1 MTINA
6 RGEDDVEPE
15 TILEKVAKAS
25 GGNFSFHKHAQ
36 EFRDTPTGPVVQF
49 LIYMWHKMVCIFW
62 LLIETISL
70 LKKVFIV
77 IWPVEPVKQ
86 KKYLKWSSSLP
97 KYSTV
102 QYS

>member
-36 EFRDTPTGPVVQF
+36 EFKDTPTGPVVQF
-49 LIYMWHKMVCIFW
+49 LIYM
-62 LLIETISL
+62 
-70 LKKVFIV
+70 
-77 IWPVEPVKQ
+77 
-86 KKYLKWSSSLP
+86 
-97 KYSTV
+97 
-102 QYS
+102 